1 MISHKS
7 LYLLEDFFSR
17 NSTRNLQR
25 RLGRTLRKSPAWC
38 WLGGKTAVTAEIL
51 SRPISPIYLLK
62 QDLICRGKSNK
73 NNHLRALV
81 ETPTAAEAEKTR
93 GKTNKKKKQKH
104 HWPWGNSRNMS
115 ERGRNTCEGHTPRC
129 RLTVPGQ
136 VLIKNQDIRELYL
149 PPPHLLIATLTNV
162 Q

>member
-17 NSTRNLQR
+17 NSIRNLQR
-25 RLGRTLRKSPAWC
+25 RLRRTLRKSPAWC

-81 ETPTAAEAEKTR
+81 ETPTAAEAEKHEE
-93 GKTNKKKKQKH
+93 KQTNK
-104 HWPWGNSRNMS
+104 RNKNTTDPGGVA
-115 ERGRNTCEGHTPRC
+115 EIRQRGAGT
-129 RLTVPGQ
+129 LVKA
-136 VLIKNQDIRELYL
+136 IL
-149 PPPHLLIATLTNV
+149 PEAG
-162 Q
+162 